1 MEKKKVIVSYS
12 NLPQNVIE
20 AIRIQYPDGYANYI
34 KKFPKPNN
42 DFFHAITVE
51 TEDTI
56 YLVKVNV
63 KIDNINPEKLEEQLF
78 ASELNFKE
86 DSKSNE
92 GQDAAEDIAHEEGP
106 TEDKDEV

>member
-1 MEKKKVIVSYS
+1 MEKKKVIVSYN
-12 NLPQNVIE
+12 NLPPDVIE

-78 ASELNFKE
+78 ASEINFKE

-92 GQDAAEDIAHEEGP
+92 SQEGP
-106 TEDKDEV
+106 EGISNEESSVDDKDEV

>member
-12 NLPQNVIE
+12 NLPPSVIE
-20 AIRIQYPDGYANYI
+20 AIRQQYPDGYANYI

-78 ASELNFKE
+78 ANELNFKE
-86 DSKSNE
+86 DSKSNDS
-92 GQDAAEDIAHEEGP
+92 QDNPDDVASDENATG
-106 TEDKDEV
+106 DKDEV